1 MSFDVK
7 RILGAAA
14 VAAILGGPALA
25 QGGELVIGAVNPN
38 TGGMAVLGNDLNN
51 WYQIAVDHRNAA
63 GGVLGRQVRMARGD
77 AVSAQEAISAVERL
91 AGREGAEVI
100 VGTIASFLSQAASE
114 AALSNNLLYWE
125 TGSLARNLTER
136 GLPNYIRSGPD
147 TTGFARVAA
156 DGVLH
161 MVAAELGVAASELRV
176 WVEHEDSNYG
186 TSLAEEQVRV
196 LREAG
201 VTVQASGHA
210 ASAVDLTDSIL
221 RAAEFNPHVWIS
233 SGYVG
238 DTHLLLRT
246 ARERSFRPP
255 AMILVGLGDAQE
267 TIDALGLDYLQGI
280 LVVTYPR
287 HEIAESFA
295 PGADALTE
303 EYAQRYGQQPIGNSG
318 FGGYV
323 GLNILFDTIEAAG
336 STDFEAVREAAA
348 GMDLPLGSFPNG
360 YGVFFD
366 ENMQNQR
373 SQVIVYQW
381 QGDHTVGVY
390 PIEARREGVEL
401 IGLARP

>member
-1 MSFDVK
+1 MDFNVK
-7 RILGAAA
+7 RLLGAAA
-14 VAAILGGPALA
+14 VAAVLGGSAMA
-25 QGGELVIGAVNPN
+25 QQELVIGAVNPN

-63 GGVLGRQVRMARGD
+63 GGVLGRQVRLARGD
-77 AVSAQEAISAVERL
+77 AVNAQEAIAAVERL

-100 VGTIASFLSQAASE
+100 TGTIASFLSQAASE
-114 AALSNNLLYWE
+114 AALSNGLLYWE

-147 TTGFARVAA
+147 TTTFAQVAA
-156 DGVLH
+156 DGVLN
-161 MVAAELGVAASELRV
+161 MVAVEMGVPLNELRV

-196 LREAG
+196 LTAAG
-201 VTVQASGHA
+201 VSVRSAGHA

-221 RAAEFNPHVWIS
+221 RAAEFDPHVWIS

-246 ARERSFRPP
+246 ARERGFRPG
-255 AMILVGLGDAQE
+255 AIILVGLGDSRE
-267 TIDALGLDYLQGI
+267 TVEAIGLDYLQGI

-287 HEIAESFA
+287 HELAEAFA
-295 PGADALTE
+295 PGADALTA

-323 GLNILFDTIEAAG
+323 GLNILFDAIEAAN
-336 STDFEAVREAAA
+336 STDMDAVREAAA
-348 GMDLPLGSFPNG
+348 AMDLPRGSFPNG
-360 YGVFFD
+360 YGVLFD
-366 ENMQNQR
+366 ERMQNQR
-373 SQVIVYQW
+373 AQVLQYQW
-381 QGDHTVGVY
+381 QGDRTVGVY
-390 PIEARREGVEL
+390 PFEARREGVEL
-401 IGLARP
+401 IGLGRP